1 MGRRKKSM
9 KLFGFLKIGALAL
22 ATSLMP
28 LTVQAQFAGA
38 PPSNGLHN
46 LSLLKPPAGSKVA
59 IVVFEDLGCPACA
72 HAHPIELQVA
82 AATHVPILRFDFPI
96 EAHIWTQQGAV
107 CARYI
112 QNKISPRLADE
123 YRSDVFAAQNSIANR
138 DDLQRFTENWLQ
150 RHNQRMPFVMDPD
163 GSLAN
168 SVRSDFELG
177 RRINVEFTPTI
188 IVVSKDKQQVVCG
201 TGNNSY
207 DDPTRIR
214 SVVDAAVAPTRNAA
228 TPAQPAKQAKSGR
241 S

>member
-1 MGRRKKSM
+1 M
-9 KLFGFLKIGALAL
+9 KLFNVVKLGTLAL
-22 ATSLMP
+22 AISLMP
-28 LTVQAQFAGA
+28 LAVQAQFDGA

-72 HAHPIELQVA
+72 HAHPIELQTA
-82 AATHVPILRFDFPI
+82 AATHVPILRFDFPF
-96 EAHIWTQQGAV
+96 AQHIWTEQGAV

-112 QNKISPRLADE
+112 QNKINPKLADQ
-123 YRSDVFAAQNSIANR
+123 YRSDVFAAQNSIANK

-168 SVRSDFELG
+168 AVRSDYELG
-177 RRINVEFTPTI
+177 RRINVGFRPTI
-188 IVVSKDKQQVVCG
+188 VVVSKDKQQVVCG
-201 TGNNSY
+201 TGNNNY
-207 DDPTRIR
+207 DDPIRIR
-214 SVVDAAVAPTRNAA
+214 SVVDAAVAQTRNAA

>member
-1 MGRRKKSM
+1 M
-9 KLFGFLKIGALAL
+9 KLFSFLKIGALAL

-28 LTVQAQFAGA
+28 LAVQAQFAGT

-112 QNKISPRLADE
+112 QIKSAPSSPM
-123 YRSDVFAAQNSIANR
+123 SIAAMSLPHR
-138 DDLQRFTENWLQ
+138 TLLPTETTCRGLQR
-150 RHNQRMPFVMDPD
+150 
-163 GSLAN
+163 
-168 SVRSDFELG
+168 
-177 RRINVEFTPTI
+177 
-188 IVVSKDKQQVVCG
+188 
-201 TGNNSY
+201 TGC
-207 DDPTRIR
+207 
-214 SVVDAAVAPTRNAA
+214 NAI
-228 TPAQPAKQAKSGR
+228 TSECL